1 MTCCCPT
8 PLTCQFSTIS
18 AIPMWLTISG
28 ASGLHSTRKRIK
40 NDNSRLDPRLPRLDP
55 RLPFG
60 QLNPRM
66 KKETKK
72 IELNATNDFCDG
84 IIDAI
89 LS

>member
-1 MTCCCPT
+1 MIIQDLT
-8 PLTCQFSTIS
+8 PDFPS
-18 AIPMWLTISG
+18 
-28 ASGLHSTRKRIK
+28 
-40 NDNSRLDPRLPRLDP
+40 RLDP